1 MLLLRWCPFKMQKE
15 KWPGLQFTR
24 TDFLSLVL
32 TPLRIRW
39 TIPLKRQRGTDRT
52 EETQERDIGEET
64 EGKRQR
70 GRTEG

>member
-1 MLLLRWCPFKMQKE
+1 ME
-15 KWPGLQFTR
+15 
-24 TDFLSLVL
+24 L

-39 TIPLKRQRGTDRT
+39 TIPLKRQRGTDRR

-64 EGKRQR
+64 VGKRQR